1 MTRPLRIAVVEHHGH
16 ENVRTLFHD
25 WAERNGYAEPVVYNA
40 SGKDQELPDHRKY
53 DVLIYMGGTPNLHEI
68 DQHPWIS
75 REQALMRQ
83 AAQAGKIQLGICFGS
98 QNMAAAFGGGV
109 HQKARPVREW
119 DAVTL
124 TANGKKSKVF
134 PRTPEAIQML
144 LNHEYGPAANAY
156 LLELLDNMVRRHY
169 PQNALPISYSRP
181 GDWISL

>member
-1 MTRPLRIAVVEHHGH
+1 
-16 ENVRTLFHD
+16 
-25 WAERNGYAEPVVYNA
+25 
-40 SGKDQELPDHRKY
+40 
-53 DVLIYMGGTPNLHEI
+53 
-68 DQHPWIS
+68 
-75 REQALMRQ
+75 
-83 AAQAGKIQLGICFGS
+83 
-98 QNMAAAFGGGV
+98 
-109 HQKARPVREW
+109 QKARPVREW